1 MNVAGRELTELTIE
15 RANDYYEK
23 LLDLVDG
30 AATMIP
36 TVAYRIGQVPP
47 RALPDHDDIVET
59 LLYRADIGDQDRKKW
74 AKKARKA
81 LRKGHEALAY
91 TVVNPD
97 ELARQAEVDAE
108 AHKIRV
114 REEARRLVAEEAM
127 EGDEPA
133 DDYADVAAL
142 IENGVQRRVPD
153 AGGVRTD
160 GLHLLYSAAVSG
172 LVAPPEAGKTLIA
185 IAMACD
191 ELAGGGRVLHIDA
204 DHNGAAATLS
214 HYLAAVNVEHDTLT
228 DRDRFRYVDV
238 RSADHLRRVVAEAAE
253 WEPTLVVVDSVG
265 EIVPLFGG
273 DSNSNDDYR
282 RIHRETLLPLARLG
296 AAVLVLDHVT
306 KEEGRGGYAIGAGAK
321 KAAMDGAYYGV
332 ASVEPFVPGVGGAAA
347 LTVLKDRHGGVR
359 AASPAGKSPT
369 AAVFRLDSRAG
380 ASSWEF
386 HPGRSAEE
394 RSDEQA
400 EADVEFVLSL
410 DPFPT
415 SRTKLQAALKA
426 SQGKGWRD
434 ERANAALTEAR
445 RRRENPTTFP
455 IESTTNTKD

>member
-1 MNVAGRELTELTIE
+1 MNVEGRDLTELTPE
-15 RANDYYEK
+15 RAADYYEK

-30 AATMIP
+30 VASMIP

-47 RALPDHDDIVET
+47 RALPDHDDIVEA
-59 LLYRADIGDQDRKKW
+59 LLYRADIGNQDRKKW
-74 AKKARKA
+74 AKKARRA
-81 LRKGHEALAY
+81 LRKGHDDLSY

-97 ELARQAEVDAE
+97 ELAQQAEIDAE
-108 AHKIRV
+108 VHKLEV
-114 REEARRLVAEEAM
+114 REAAKRQFAEQTVD
-127 EGDEPA
+127 DEPA
-133 DDYADVAAL
+133 DDYTDVAAL
-142 IENGVQRRVPD
+142 IENGIDRPVPD

-160 GLHLLYSAAVSG
+160 GVFLSYSAAVNG
-172 LVAPPEAGKTLIA
+172 IVAPPESGKTLIA
-185 IAMACD
+185 IAQACD
-191 ELAGGGRVLHIDA
+191 ELAKGGRVLHIDA
-204 DHNGAAATLS
+204 DHNGAEATVSL
-214 HYLAAVNVEHDTLT
+214 YLAAVSVEHDTLT

-238 RSADHLRRVVAEAAE
+238 RSAEHLRRVIAEAAE
-253 WEPTLVVVDSVG
+253 WEPTFVVVDSVG

-321 KAAMDGAYYGV
+321 KAAIDGTYLAVAVMD
-332 ASVEPFVPGVGGAAA
+332 PFVPGVGGSAA
-347 LTVLKDRHGGVR
+347 LTILKDRHGGLR
-359 AASPAGKSPT
+359 AASPAGKNPT

-380 ASSWEF
+380 SSTWEF

-394 RSDEQA
+394 RNDEQA
-400 EADVEFVLSL
+400 EADVTFVLSL

-434 ERANAALTEAR
+434 ERANAALIEAR
-445 RRRENPTTFP
+445 RRRETPTTFP
-455 IESTTNTKD
+455 IEPTTTEE

>member
-1 MNVAGRELTELTIE
+1 MNVAGRDLTELTLE
-15 RANDYYEK
+15 RARATYEA

-30 AATMIP
+30 AASMIP

-47 RALPDHDDIVET
+47 RVLPDHDEIVEA
-59 LLYRADIGDQDRKKW
+59 LLYRADIGEQDRKKW
-74 AKKARKA
+74 SKKARKA
-81 LRKGHEALAY
+81 LRDGHDALAY
-91 TVVNPD
+91 TVVDPD
-97 ELARQAEVDAE
+97 ELSRRAEIDAE

-114 REEARRLVAEEAM
+114 REAARRIVAEEAM
-127 EGDEPA
+127 ESDEPA
-133 DDYADVAAL
+133 DDYADVAVL
-142 IENGVQRRVPD
+142 IENGVQRREPD
-153 AGGVRTD
+153 AGGIRAD
-160 GLHLLYSAAVSG
+160 GTRMAYSAAVNG
-172 LVAPPEAGKTLIA
+172 LVGPPESGKTLVA
-185 IAMACD
+185 IAQACD
-191 ELAGGGRVLHIDA
+191 ELARDGRVLHIDA
-204 DHNGAAATLS
+204 DHNGAEATISL
-214 HYLAAVNVEHDTLT
+214 YLAAVNVEHDTLT

-238 RSADHLRRVVAEAAE
+238 RSADHLRRVIAEAGE
-253 WEPTLVVVDSVG
+253 WEPTLVVIDSVG

-321 KAAMDGAYYGV
+321 KAAIDGSYLAVAVMD
-332 ASVEPFVPGVGGAAA
+332 PFVPGEGGAAA
-347 LTVLKDRHGGVR
+347 LTILKDRHGGLR
-359 AASPAGKSPT
+359 AASPAGKNPT

-380 ASSWEF
+380 SSSWEF
-386 HPGRSAEE
+386 HPGRSVEE

-445 RRRENPTTFP
+445 RRRDALTTFP
-455 IESTTNTKD
+455 TTTNTKD